1 LELEMEV
8 NHNKEA
14 AAKQQDL
21 LRKLQA
27 TSDEA
32 ERKRILD
39 LHTAQ
44 MGDLERQHNADK
56 ERQMQLLE
64 KKIAARKE
72 RRLKVEHAEMAA
84 KEMALLADP
93 SKLAEANKVMV
104 QMKLQVQ
111 QEADAARLQ
120 LDHEQEA
127 TAAAAAMR
135 LQQEFLLE
143 SEKKL
148 EEGRLQEKLARAG
161 NDDAARQK
169 LLREHELK
177 LAELEARKAM
187 EKGKADDEL
196 QKKLE
201 ERRNK
206 KKKVQ
211 EQLHQQQI
219 ETVAKTSAD
228 GVAKELDE
236 LQREGMLMVRQE
248 EDAAQAAF
256 DLVEEAQAAS
266 AILTQELA
274 ERVELE
280 CGSEE
285 ARFQELLRN
294 GNLSAQER
302 EAMIANH
309 ELKLKAINTQVTL
322 PPNPHELLRALR
334 SLEQLATPSR
344 PSCFMLL
351 RAMRILEQLGREGR

>member
-1 LELEMEV
+1 MDLQSRKAWLEMLAAADAEKNEEIAVKDAQIEELKEHLVSLDSSLAEELEREEWQAEQLV
-8 NHNKEA
+8 DLQSRKAELQKLA
-14 AAKQQDL
+14 GAGSAKDAEIAAKDL
-21 LRKLQA
+21 SLTLQA
-27 TSDEA
+27 
-32 ERKRILD
+32 
-39 LHTAQ
+39 
-44 MGDLERQHNADK
+44 K
-56 ERQMQLLE
+56 ETYCR
-64 KKIAARKE
+64 A
-72 RRLKVEHAEMAA
+72 V
-84 KEMALLADP
+84 
-93 SKLAEANKVMV
+93 SF
-104 QMKLQVQ
+104 
-111 QEADAARLQ
+111 
-120 LDHEQEA
+120 
-127 TAAAAAMR
+127 
-135 LQQEFLLE
+135 QQEFLLE

-161 NDDAARQK
+161 NDAAARQK
-169 LLREHELK
+169 LLPDHELK
-177 LAELEARKAM
+177 LAALEAPKAM
-187 EKGKADDEL
+187 EKDKADDEL

-294 GNLSAQER
+294 GNLSAQ
-302 EAMIANH
+302 
-309 ELKLKAINTQVTL
+309 
-322 PPNPHELLRALR
+322 
-334 SLEQLATPSR
+334 
-344 PSCFMLL
+344 
-351 RAMRILEQLGREGR
+351 